1 MDFYKAADYKSD
13 CKAFKDFLLETNRP
27 GIENL
32 LSYLTNETDFF
43 TAPASTKYH
52 GAYEGGLLV
61 HSLNVYAMLNRD
73 PSRIE
78 MKYKDS
84 TIIIVSLLHDICKAN
99 CYRMERRNVKENGGW
114 IEKQVYVHNDELPLG
129 HGEKSLYLASK
140 FIKLSDE
147 EAAAIRWHM
156 GAFDSAFRGGD
167 RSLNAAYEKY
177 PLAVMLHLADMRAT
191 YLVEREH

>member
-1 MDFYKAADYKSD
+1 MDKEAQKRLAD
-13 CKAFKDFLLETNRP
+13 DFVELLRTTNRD
-27 GIENL
+27 GIEEL
-32 LSYLTNETDFF
+32 IRYLQEETDFF

-52 GAYEGGLLV
+52 GAFAGGLLM
-61 HSLNVYAMLNRD
+61 HSINVCAELRLD
-73 PSRIE
+73 PNSKVYPTE
-78 MKYKDS
+78 
-84 TIIIVSLLHDICKAN
+84 TLIIVALLHDICKAN
-99 CYRMERRNVKENGGW
+99 CYRTEKRNVKENGGGV
-114 IEKQVYVHNDELPLG
+114 EKQIYVFEDELPLG

-156 GAFDSAFRGGD
+156 GAFDCAFRGGD
-167 RSLNAAYEKY
+167 RGLNAAYEKY